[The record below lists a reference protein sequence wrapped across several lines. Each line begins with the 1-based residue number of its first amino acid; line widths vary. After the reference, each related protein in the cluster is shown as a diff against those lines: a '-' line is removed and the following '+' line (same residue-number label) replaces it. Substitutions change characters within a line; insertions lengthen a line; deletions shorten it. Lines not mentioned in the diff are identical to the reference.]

1 VVHVCNPNY
10 SGGRDQLDCSSKPD
24 WANCSGDPI
33 SKIPIRKSWTDGCL
47 KVWALSSSPSI
58 AKKKKKKKKKKQ
70 RQIIS
75 VADGMVLYVEN
86 PKDST
91 KIVLELIKR
100 FSKAVRYKINFL
112 KISYFFSSLPVDNSK
127 IKLRKQFYF
136 D

>member
-1 VVHVCNPNY
+1 MSQGVGPEF
-10 SGGRDQLDCSSKPD
+10 KPQY
-24 WANCSGDPI
+24 C
-33 SKIPIRKSWTDGCL
+33 
-47 KVWALSSSPSI
+47 
-58 AKKKKKKKKKKQ
+58 KKKKKKKKKKQ